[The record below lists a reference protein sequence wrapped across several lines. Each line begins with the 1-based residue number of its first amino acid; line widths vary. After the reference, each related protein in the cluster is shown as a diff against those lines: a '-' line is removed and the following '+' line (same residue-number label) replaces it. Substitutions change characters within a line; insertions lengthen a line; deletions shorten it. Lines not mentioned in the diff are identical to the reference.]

1 MQLIGLLLALVLTGV
16 LMSRLLGG
24 SPPAQP
30 KAVDG
35 TRDAPINQAQQAVDA
50 ATRADRQRMNQ
61 AMDGLDGSAKP

>member
-16 LMSRLLGG
+16 LMSRLLGE
-24 SPPAQP
+24 SPPTQP

-35 TRDAPINQAQQAVDA
+35 TRDAPIDQAQQAVDA